1 MIHKFPFIVIVG
13 KFMLKAVKGL
23 KLHPEADEDWAFQ
36 KISSLAMLFLIPWLY
51 IYGLGDAG
59 GRNYEQLVIWL
70 QNPFNKGFL
79 ILTIIFMMSHARL
92 GLENIIEDYI
102 HHKLLFPIALYSVKL
117 GCKFF
122 MIAAIIGVFVGG
134 NGG

>member
-1 MIHKFPFIVIVG
+1 MINKFPFIVIVA
-13 KFMLKAVKGL
+13 KFLLKAVKGL

-59 GRNYEQLVIWL
+59 GRDYNQLVFWL

-79 ILTIIFMMSHARL
+79 ILTIIIMMSHARL